1 MDLGQSWAGRAW
13 FRWSLAAAVGA
24 GLLAGAGCQA
34 QAGLSQV
41 SQGSPVSR
49 ASPPA
54 SSPALKR
61 IRARGEVVV
70 GVRNDFPPFAMVDAK
85 GRMRGLEVDL
95 AQALADRWGV
105 RLRLVAVTP
114 EDRFHRLGEGAVD
127 LIIASAG
134 DTAQR
139 RLGATAV
146 EPHYYGSGVGV
157 LLRPGQAVTHWSHL
171 RGHTLCAVQGAA
183 FNAPLAR
190 RHQLRL
196 HAVPSVSEALRALEQ
211 GLCAGLLYS
220 EAAVHHL
227 RSLPAWRAYLA
238 PLDPAWV
245 VPWAISIGRGEQG
258 TEMERAVGDA
268 VAAWHRDGTLIA
280 LEKKWGLQPSRFLQS
295 ARARWSERRLDGSW
309 VCARDA
315 QGLWPVACRD
325 PLFVPAQE
333 AQGVL
338 AAAVWLRDAWGVRWA
353 PDGEAFD
360 SRRYLQ
366 SLVLTVLLAGAALAG
381 VLLLARRGVRAWRT
395 LRRASQR
402 AKPPRTA
409 APRPLRMPL
418 SRGMLGSLAMPAA
431 PPARAGR
438 RLRPRPLRPR
448 RRAGTRRL
456 IRP

>member
-1 MDLGQSWAGRAW
+1 MDLGQSWGRRAW
-13 FRWSLAAAVGA
+13 ARWGLAAALGVGLVAAA
-24 GLLAGAGCQA
+24 GRPVQAGAFLA
-34 QAGLSQV
+34 ATSAAAP
-41 SQGSPVSR
+41 S
-49 ASPPA
+49 AT
-54 SSPALKR
+54 LKK
-61 IRARGEVVV
+61 IRGRGEVVI
-70 GVRNDFPPFAMVDAK
+70 GVRNDFPPFAVLDAK

-105 RLRLVAVTP
+105 RLRLVTVTP
-114 EDRFHRLGEGAVD
+114 EDRFQRLDEGAVD

-157 LLRPGQAVTHWSHL
+157 LLRPGQGATDWSHL

-183 FNAPLAR
+183 FNASLAR
-190 RHQLRL
+190 RHHLRL
-196 HAVPSVSEALRALEQ
+196 HAAPSVSEALRALEQ
-211 GLCAGLLYS
+211 GLCVGLLYS

-227 RSLPAWRAYLA
+227 RSLPSWRAYQV

-245 VPWAISIGRGEQG
+245 VPWAISVGRGEQG

-280 LEKKWGLQPSRFLQS
+280 LERKWGLQPSRFLQS

-309 VCARDA
+309 VCTRDA
-315 QGLWPVACRD
+315 QGHWPVACRD
-325 PLFVPAQE
+325 PLFVPAQQ

-338 AAAVWLRDAWGVRWA
+338 GLAVWLRDTWGVRWA

-366 SLVLTVLLAGAALAG
+366 SLMLTGLLAGAALAG
-381 VLLLARRGVRAWRT
+381 VLLLARQAVRAWRT
-395 LRRASQR
+395 LRRTPQR
-402 AKPPRTA
+402 ANPPRVA
-409 APRPLRMPL
+409 AARPYRISL
-418 SRGMLGSLAMPAA
+418 SRGMLGSFGISPPVQAKAQAA
-431 PPARAGR
+431 R
-438 RLRPRPLRPR
+438 RQRPRPLRPR